1 MASKLLDRLR
11 RTLFREGELA
21 ADADVP
27 DDFPESSELED
38 ETDYVSARLGGTLC
52 FEGDVL
58 DSEDTGEASGPD
70 SDSDCFGESLDN
82 ACSSTD
88 ISPTA
93 PSLKGSDMFTRQLQ
107 ESWRNLHAHCISEK
121 LIFEVTDASVVQEA
135 NSKYVLYTIHV
146 ILSGAFDKTPAVI
159 TRRYTDFERL
169 HGCLRRRYTEV
180 MEGVFFPRKKLRR
193 NFAAETIGKRSRAFE
208 QYLGHLHSLAELRA
222 APAFLEF
229 FYLGDLR
236 AGQVL
241 LRVGRHQEATGL
253 LLNALRLQ
261 ERLGCA
267 PPPPALRRPVQ
278 RAHWV
283 FALAALACCLQE
295 LERPAEAQEHC
306 ESALRELAPAREAL
320 RQQQQQP
327 PRLHP
332 LLVPLLQT
340 NVRLSWKIAKDKR
353 HWEALLQD
361 IQELGVD
368 VGGQPSLK
376 EWLIKETLVE
386 SEGEAKS
393 KSKGEEVT

>member
-11 RTLFREGELA
+11 RTLFKEGEVR
-21 ADADVP
+21 ADEA

-38 ETDYVSARLGGTLC
+38 DTDYVSARLGGTLR
-52 FEGDVL
+52 FDGDVV

-88 ISPTA
+88 ISPTG
-93 PSLKGSDMFTRQLQ
+93 PSLKGSDMFSRQLP
-107 ESWRNLHAHCISEK
+107 ESWRNLHTCCISEK

-135 NSKYVLYTIHV
+135 TSKYVLYTIHV
-146 ILSGAFDKTPAVI
+146 IQSGTLDKTPAVI

-169 HGCLRRRYTEV
+169 HGCLRRRYSEA

-193 NFAAETIGKRSRAFE
+193 NFAAETIAKRSRAFE

-229 FYLGDLR
+229 FYMGDLR
-236 AGQVL
+236 ASQVL
-241 LRVGRHQEATGL
+241 LRVGRYQEATGL
-253 LLNALRLQ
+253 LLNVLRLL

-267 PPPPALRRPVQ
+267 PPPAGLHRPLQ

-283 FALAALACCLQE
+283 FVLSALACCLQE

-306 ESALRELAPAREAL
+306 ESALREVAPAREAL
-320 RQQQQQP
+320 RQQRP

-332 LLVPLLQT
+332 LLVPLLQV

-353 HWEALLQD
+353 RWEALLQD
-361 IQELGVD
+361 IQELGMD
-368 VGGQPSLK
+368 VSGQPGLK
-376 EWLIKETLVE
+376 EWLIREILVE
-386 SEGEAKS
+386 SEGETKL
-393 KSKGEEVT
+393 KGKGEEVT